1 MTERREMFKFSD
13 RHRQHPFNPAS
24 HRSLWGLNLVNFFL
38 AEVVGVI
45 IPFLSDFLK
54 EHNWRYD
61 SIGIAVAAAGLGTL
75 IFQTPAGIISDKVWS
90 RRLLLGCASIL
101 LGICYG
107 FLPSSTEHS
116 LLLDSLLFISGMAA
130 AFFVPLLAALALS
143 LVGHVHLDQ
152 IMGINQSW
160 NHSGNIAA
168 AMLALLLV
176 RSFGIESIF
185 FVMASISLL
194 AATSLFLIR
203 GEELN
208 PDLAT
213 ARHSEDREK
222 ERINPRLSL
231 RELFRDKRVKVVLV
245 SVALFHIANAPV
257 MPLVA
262 LYLKH
267 LGGGD
272 DKVALVVLIAQAVMV
287 PVALLAGK
295 YCASM
300 GRKPVFA
307 FAFLILPIR
316 IFLYSI
322 TTSPSLLLAIQSLD
336 GIGAGIYGV
345 AIALICS
352 DLTIGKAGFNS
363 LMGMAQTALAM
374 GGFFGPLM
382 QGFLTQHFGFSITFM
397 VFAGIAA
404 LGAGIFIW
412 RMPET
417 KGS

>member
-1 MTERREMFKFSD
+1 
-13 RHRQHPFNPAS
+13 
-24 HRSLWGLNLVNFFL
+24 LNLVNFFL

-61 SIGIAVAAAGLGTL
+61 SVGIAVAAAGLGTL

-107 FLPSSTEHS
+107 FLPSSAEHP

-143 LVGHVHLDQ
+143 LVGHRHLDRM
-152 IMGINQSW
+152 MGINQSW
-160 NHSGNIAA
+160 NHAGNIAA
-168 AMLALLLV
+168 ALLALLLV
-176 RSFGIESIF
+176 RSLGIESIF

-194 AATSLFLIR
+194 AAASLFLIR
-203 GEELN
+203 GDELN
-208 PDLAT
+208 PNLSRAKN
-213 ARHSEDREK
+213 SERRDREHSDST
-222 ERINPRLSL
+222 LSI
-231 RELFRDKRVKVVLV
+231 RELFSDNRVKVVLI

-262 LYLKH
+262 LYLKD

-272 DKVALVVLIAQAVMV
+272 DKVAMVVLIAQAVMV
-287 PVALLAGK
+287 PVSWLAGK
-295 YCASM
+295 YCASV

-322 TTSPSLLLAIQSLD
+322 TSSPSLLLAIQSLD

-345 AIALICS
+345 VIAIICS

-374 GGFFGPLM
+374 GGFFGPLIA
-382 QGFLTQHFGFSITFM
+382 GFLTQHLGFSITFT

-404 LGAGIFIW
+404 FGAGIFIW

-417 KGS
+417 KNS